1 MGAER
6 LRCKEEE
13 NKVSMKTP
21 EVGILLGSKSDLA
34 LVKKV
39 GDVFSFFDVS
49 WELSVASAHRTPDDV
64 VAYVRN
70 APKRGIKVLVAA
82 AGLSAALPGVV
93 AAHTHLPVVGIPVNA
108 GSVGGLD
115 ALLSVAQM
123 PPGVPVASVGIDGV
137 KNAALFAVRIL
148 ALGRQDLVEKL
159 EAWSIREKE
168 AVRLAREDLEGVPC
182 PPSEAFLE

>member
-1 MGAER
+1 MPEGR
-6 LRCKEEE
+6 FCREEE
-13 NKVSMKTP
+13 AFDMTSRSP
-21 EVGILLGSKSDLA
+21 EVGVLIGSQSDYP

-39 GDVFSFFDVS
+39 EDVFAFFGVS
-49 WELSVASAHRTPDDV
+49 WEISVASAHRTPDDV
-64 VAYVRN
+64 VAYVDN

-93 AAHTHLPVVGIPVNA
+93 AAHTSLPVIGIPVNA

-123 PPGVPVASVGIDGV
+123 PPGVPVASVGIDGA

-148 ALGRQDLVEKL
+148 ALV
-159 EAWSIREKE
+159 
-168 AVRLAREDLEGVPC
+168 REDLAEKLDAWSKKEEDAVRSARIALEKAHCAPE
-182 PPSEAFLE
+182 EAFAR